1 MPSRGIAPPVK
12 RALINHA
19 YAILPYRIPH
29 KPNHHVRIP
38 PITPAMPS
46 LYIIATPIGNLE
58 DITLRALRLLNEV
71 ALIAA
76 EDTRVTRR
84 LLSRYDIHTP
94 LTSFNEHNQAAKI
107 PMLIAALADA
117 DVALVSDAGT
127 PGVNDP
133 AQALAL
139 AAHKAGC
146 AVVPVPGASAV
157 TAAVAVSGLAADGF
171 VYLGFLPRK
180 RGERVNL
187 LKSLAHQRRALV
199 AFESPRRLRQSLPD
213 MLDALGDR
221 RIAVCR
227 EMTKLHEEIFH
238 GNIAD
243 ALAHFREPKGEFTL
257 VVEGAADRRIDAAAA
272 EVEAANMLDVLRR
285 SGVRAKEAVGEVA
298 DATGLP
304 RRRVYQLW
312 LADDNAAPSDNDA

>member
-1 MPSRGIAPPVK
+1 
-12 RALINHA
+12 
-19 YAILPYRIPH
+19 
-29 KPNHHVRIP
+29 
-38 PITPAMPS
+38 MPS

-107 PMLIAALADA
+107 PMLISTLTDA

-139 AAHKAGC
+139 AAHQAGNTV
-146 AVVPVPGASAV
+146 AAVPGASAV

-180 RGERVNL
+180 RGECLNL

-221 RIAVCR
+221 RITVCR

-238 GNIAD
+238 GSIAD
-243 ALAHFREPKGEFTL
+243 ALYHFREPKGEFTL
-257 VVEGAADRRIDAAAA
+257 VVEGAADTPIDTADT
-272 EVEAANMLDVLRR
+272 EVEAAKMLDALRR
-285 SGVRAKEAVGEVA
+285 SGIRAKEAVGEVE

-312 LADDNAAPSDNDA
+312 LAARNAAPSDNNR

>member
-1 MPSRGIAPPVK
+1 
-12 RALINHA
+12 
-19 YAILPYRIPH
+19 
-29 KPNHHVRIP
+29 
-38 PITPAMPS
+38 MPS

-58 DITLRALRLLNEV
+58 DITLRALRLLSEV

-133 AQALAL
+133 AQTLAL
-139 AAHKAGC
+139 TAHKAGC
-146 AVVPVPGASAV
+146 PVVAVPGASAV
-157 TAAVAVSGLAADGF
+157 TAAVAVSGLASDGF

-187 LKSLAHQRRALV
+187 LKSLAKQQRALV

-238 GNIAD
+238 GSVSE

-257 VVEGAADRRIDAAAA
+257 VVDGAADRRIDAAAI

-312 LADDNAAPSDNDA
+312 LADDNAAPSDNDT

>member
-1 MPSRGIAPPVK
+1 
-12 RALINHA
+12 
-19 YAILPYRIPH
+19 
-29 KPNHHVRIP
+29 
-38 PITPAMPS
+38 MPS

-107 PMLIAALADA
+107 PMLIATLADA

-146 AVVPVPGASAV
+146 AVVAVPGASAV

-171 VYLGFLPRK
+171 VHLGFLPRK
-180 RGERVNL
+180 RGERVSL

-213 MLDALGDR
+213 MLDTLGDR

-238 GNIAD
+238 GSVSD

-257 VVEGAADRRIDAAAA
+257 VVDGAADTRIDAAAT
-272 EVEAANMLDVLRR
+272 ELEAANMLDVLRR

-298 DATGLP
+298 DATGLS

-312 LADDNAAPSDNDA
+312 LADGDAPPSDDDSILNGEWH

>member
-1 MPSRGIAPPVK
+1 
-12 RALINHA
+12 
-19 YAILPYRIPH
+19 
-29 KPNHHVRIP
+29 
-38 PITPAMPS
+38 MPS

-94 LTSFNEHNQAAKI
+94 LTSFNEHNQTAKI

-139 AAHKAGC
+139 AAHQAGYD
-146 AVVPVPGASAV
+146 VVPVPGASAV

-180 RGERVNL
+180 RGERVGL
-187 LKSLAHQRRALV
+187 LKSLARQRRALV
-199 AFESPRRLRQSLPD
+199 AFESPRRLRLSLPD

-227 EMTKLHEEIFH
+227 EMTKLHEETFH
-238 GNIAD
+238 GSIAD
-243 ALAHFREPKGEFTL
+243 ALRHFREPKGEFTL
-257 VVEGAADRRIDAAAA
+257 VVEGAPDKRIDTAATEVAAAK
-272 EVEAANMLDVLRR
+272 MLDALRR

-312 LADDNAAPSDNDA
+312 LADGNAAPNDNDR

>member
-1 MPSRGIAPPVK
+1 
-12 RALINHA
+12 
-19 YAILPYRIPH
+19 
-29 KPNHHVRIP
+29 
-38 PITPAMPS
+38 MPS

-133 AQALAL
+133 AQVLAL
-139 AAHKAGC
+139 AAHKAGFD
-146 AVVPVPGASAV
+146 VVVVPGASAV

-180 RGERVNL
+180 QGERGSL

-199 AFESPRRLRQSLPD
+199 AFESPRRLRQSLTD
-213 MLDALGDR
+213 MLETLGDR

-238 GNIAD
+238 GSIAD
-243 ALAHFREPKGEFTL
+243 ALRHFREPKGEFTL
-257 VVEGAADRRIDAAAA
+257 VVEGAADTLIDTAA
-272 EVEAANMLDVLRR
+272 VEAEAAKMLDALRQ
-285 SGVRAKEAVGEVA
+285 SGVRAKQAVGEVA

-312 LADDNAAPSDNDA
+312 LSAGNAAPGDNDG

>member
-1 MPSRGIAPPVK
+1 
-12 RALINHA
+12 
-19 YAILPYRIPH
+19 
-29 KPNHHVRIP
+29 
-38 PITPAMPS
+38 MPS

-94 LTSFNEHNQAAKI
+94 LTSFNEHNQTAKI
-107 PMLIAALADA
+107 PMLIAALADS

-139 AAHKAGC
+139 EAHNEGYD
-146 AVVPVPGASAV
+146 VVPVPGASAV

-180 RGERVNL
+180 RGERLSL

-221 RIAVCR
+221 CITVCR

-238 GNIAD
+238 GSIAD
-243 ALAHFREPKGEFTL
+243 ALCHFREPKGEFTL
-257 VVEGAADRRIDAAAA
+257 VVEGATDKRIDTAAA
-272 EVEAANMLDVLRR
+272 EVEAAKMLDALRR
-285 SGVRAKEAVGEVA
+285 SGVRAKQAVGEVA
-298 DATGLP
+298 AATGLP

-312 LADDNAAPSDNDA
+312 LADKDAAPSDNDGTPSVE

>member
-1 MPSRGIAPPVK
+1 
-12 RALINHA
+12 
-19 YAILPYRIPH
+19 
-29 KPNHHVRIP
+29 
-38 PITPAMPS
+38 MPS

-107 PMLIAALADA
+107 PMLISTLADA

-139 AAHKAGC
+139 AAHNAGC
-146 AVVPVPGASAV
+146 AVVAVPGASAV

-187 LKSLAHQRRALV
+187 LKSLARQRRALV

-227 EMTKLHEEIFH
+227 EMTKLHEETFH
-238 GNIAD
+238 GSITD
-243 ALAHFREPKGEFTL
+243 ALRHFRDPKGEFTL
-257 VVEGAADRRIDAAAA
+257 VVEGAADTRIDTAAT
-272 EVEAANMLDVLRR
+272 EVEAANMLDALRR

-312 LADDNAAPSDNDA
+312 LADGNAAPSDNDR

>member
-1 MPSRGIAPPVK
+1 MDSNNPR
-12 RALINHA
+12 RHA
-19 YAILPYRIPH
+19 
-29 KPNHHVRIP
+29 RIP

-58 DITLRALRLLNEV
+58 DITLRALRLLNEA

-107 PMLIAALADA
+107 PMLIAVLADA

-146 AVVPVPGASAV
+146 AVVAVPGASAV
-157 TAAVAVSGLAADGF
+157 TAAVAVSGLAAGGF
-171 VYLGFLPRK
+171 VHVGFLPRK

-213 MLDALGDR
+213 MLETLGDR

-238 GNIAD
+238 GSVSD

-257 VVEGAADRRIDAAAA
+257 VVEGAADTRIDAAAT

-285 SGVRAKEAVGEVA
+285 SGVRAKEAVGEVS

-312 LADDNAAPSDNDA
+312 LADGDADAAPSDNDA

>member
-1 MPSRGIAPPVK
+1 MDSNNPR
-12 RALINHA
+12 RHA
-19 YAILPYRIPH
+19 
-29 KPNHHVRIP
+29 RIP

-117 DVALVSDAGT
+117 DVALVSDAGM

-139 AAHKAGC
+139 AAHKAGN
-146 AVVPVPGASAV
+146 AVVAVPGASAV

-171 VYLGFLPRK
+171 VHLGFLPRK

-213 MLDALGDR
+213 MLDTLGDR

-238 GNIAD
+238 GSIAD
-243 ALAHFREPKGEFTL
+243 ALHHFREPKGEFTL
-257 VVEGAADRRIDAAAA
+257 VVDGAADTRIDAAATEA
-272 EVEAANMLDVLRR
+272 EAANMLDVLRR

-312 LADDNAAPSDNDA
+312 LADADTVPSDNDA